1 MFCRGRLIFLRCSIK
16 IAPCDSPGNA
26 AHPLFAGHDARPLN
40 EPDMTSQANA
50 RAHLAHPDH
59 NTATEG
65 NPGALT
71 MPDIPFG
78 SLEAAAMAEL
88 PYTFRPA
95 GTCTR
100 YYNEFFG

>member
-1 MFCRGRLIFLRCSIK
+1 
-16 IAPCDSPGNA
+16 
-26 AHPLFAGHDARPLN
+26 
-40 EPDMTSQANA
+40 MTSQAYA
-50 RAHLAHPDH
+50 RAQLAHPDH
-59 NTATEG
+59 DTATEG
-65 NPGALT
+65 NPGALAT
-71 MPDIPFG
+71 PDIPFG